1 MRLEQKEKAVLSAIQ
16 MHGNRSV
23 AEIASLT
30 GLRNTTV
37 RYQLDALRRREVLS
51 DPQPFIDVYRLGY
64 IECVIYFSLSADNQ
78 QEKGLLLQ
86 TLAETRSVSWVCEHG
101 GEYQY
106 SVGIC
111 ARHLSEVIVLLNQ
124 VSEQHE
130 INFFEKS
137 ISVRLSVIY
146 MGRKFLL
153 DGPPEYE
160 PFIARDTGAT
170 IEFDEKD
177 REVLSLLAQENGSS
191 MSKLAKLADVPL
203 STFER
208 RKRRLEDKKVILGY
222 FARID
227 STQLGMHKYKL
238 LITAKGINPKLRQS
252 LCEYARTAR
261 YIGLFSEC
269 VGSWDYECFIE
280 VPSPRGV
287 SEVVEQLY
295 DTFGSALSSIKVLT
309 IFGYTKYR
317 MYPFF
322 DNE

>member
-1 MRLEQKEKAVLSAIQ
+1 MKLSEKEKSVLAAVQ
-16 MHGNRSV
+16 MNGLRSV
-23 AEIASLT
+23 ADVAELT
-30 GLRNTTV
+30 KLRPSTV
-37 RYQLDALRRREVLS
+37 RYQIDSLRRREILA
-51 DPQPFIDVYRLGY
+51 DPQPFINVYRLGY
-64 IECVIYFSLSADNQ
+64 IECVIYFSLSAENQ
-78 QEKGLLLQ
+78 HKKGELLQ
-86 TLAETRSVSWVCEHG
+86 TIADTPAVSWVCEHG
-101 GEYQY
+101 GEFQY

-124 VSEQHE
+124 VSEEHE
-130 INFFEKS
+130 MNFFEKS

-153 DGPPEYE
+153 NAPPEYR
-160 PFIARDTGAT
+160 PFIARDTGDT
-170 IEFDEKD
+170 VEFDETDK
-177 REVLSLLAQENGSS
+177 EVLSLLAQDNGSS
-191 MSKLAKLADVPL
+191 MSQLAKAANIPV

-208 RKRRLEDKKVILGY
+208 RKRRLEEKDVIVGY

-227 STQLGMHKYKL
+227 AAQLGMHKYKL
-238 LITAKGINPKLRQS
+238 LISAKGINPQLRQD
-252 LCEYARTAR
+252 LCEFARTAR

-269 VGSWDYECFIE
+269 IGSWDYECFIE

-309 IFGYTKYR
+309 IFGYSKYR

-322 DNE
+322 NN